1 MTDALLP
8 FVKPND
14 GAPYLAGARC
24 GACGHVYV
32 GDREICAKCSAR
44 GQMTPV
50 PLAGTGRLYAYT
62 IVHRSFPGVKTP
74 FVDAIVDLD
83 DGAHLKGT
91 LIDVD
96 PDPATLAFDMPV
108 RVIFREVVPAGADRP
123 YLTFFFAPA
132 EGSAA

>member
-1 MTDALLP
+1 MSGAILP
-8 FVKPND
+8 FVKHGD
-14 GAPYLAGARC
+14 GTPYLAGTRC
-24 GACGHVYV
+24 TACGHVYV
-32 GDREICAKCSAR
+32 GERSACAKCTAR
-44 GQMTPV
+44 EGLEPV
-50 PLAGTGRLYAYT
+50 KLAETGRLYDYT
-62 IVHRSFPGVKTP
+62 VVHRSFPGVKTP

-108 RVIFREVVPAGADRP
+108 RVIFREAVPVGADRP

-132 EGSAA
+132 EGQAA